1 MSLALLE
8 QAGATHEDADG
19 LINIPLTVKDIQAV
33 AFFKE
38 IAPDSYRISMRSK
51 GDVDVNRVA
60 NTFGGGGHKNAAGCS
75 LNGAYPDVRKTA
87 ARGIVSFPDGVL
99 VVNKPP
105 GPTSHDVV
113 AVTRR
118 ALRRSTLD
126 DRRSTMDDGRSTM
139 KVGHTGT
146 LDPLAS
152 GVLPLVIGKATRLA
166 QFLSSAEKEY
176 EADIELGVSTTTLD
190 RGGDVIVRG
199 RVREVADVTGSMIEE
214 AVAEFRGT
222 YLQLPPAYS
231 AKKIDG
237 DRAYD
242 LARKNTPARLEPV
255 QVTASVLEVMEW
267 NANRLRLRLVC
278 SAGYYVRSLAEA
290 LGERLGTGAH
300 LASLVRTRSGDFTL
314 DHAVGLDVLDR
325 TPRDAA
331 AQVIPIAA
339 LLPSLP
345 AITLTVEGASLAA
358 RGGFIG
364 PSHLTGDEHLP
375 ETGKVRLLHPDG
387 RLVAI
392 AEPRETHQRGSVRRF
407 LHPGVVL
414 E

>member
-1 MSLALLE
+1 
-8 QAGATHEDADG
+8 
-19 LINIPLTVKDIQAV
+19 
-33 AFFKE
+33 
-38 IAPDSYRISMRSK
+38 
-51 GDVDVNRVA
+51 
-60 NTFGGGGHKNAAGCS
+60 
-75 LNGAYPDVRKTA
+75 
-87 ARGIVSFPDGVL
+87 VSFPDGVL

-113 AVTRR
+113 AVMRR
-118 ALRRSTLD
+118 AVR
-126 DRRSTMDDGRSTM
+126 GR

-146 LDPLAS
+146 LDPLAT

-166 QFLSSAEKEY
+166 QFLSTAEKEY
-176 EADIELGVSTTTLD
+176 EADIELGISTTTLD

-199 RVREVADVTGSMIEE
+199 RAREVADVTETMIDE

-242 LARKNTPARLEPV
+242 LARQNTPARLEPV
-255 QVTASVLEVMEW
+255 QVTASTLDVLEW
-267 NANRLRLRLVC
+267 KANRLRLRLVC

-300 LASLVRTRSGDFTL
+300 LAALVRLRSGDFTL
-314 DHAVGLDVLDR
+314 EQAVGLDVLDR
-325 TPRDAA
+325 NPGDAG
-331 AQVIPIAA
+331 AQVIPMAV

-345 AITLTVEGASLAA
+345 ALRLTSEGASLAA

-364 PSHLTGDEHLP
+364 PSHLQGCESLP

-392 AEPRETHQRGSVRRF
+392 AEAREARQRGSVRRF